1 MTKKIYIFD
10 YIGNHCGMHYY
21 NAAFKELLSG
31 IPDTEIEI
39 LSNYTDGG
47 RKSPF
52 LKNFYKPNKIAGMV
66 LLAYDL
72 IKFLFKRIGCP
83 KDQFIVLSYGNIID
97 FVFILSSCAVSKNT
111 IVDIHE
117 AIAQDSEHMSWCVA
131 LFRFLYG
138 KCVKNVIIHSDRS
151 RKFMEDF
158 GYKGKIMYVPHFKYC
173 LTKKYDESNIAPDLR
188 NVISADRRNIL
199 FFGNM
204 TYNKGIDILI
214 NSYASLPAEQRDKLN
229 IIIAG
234 KDLDGTI
241 GKTTVPKDGNI
252 HVILRHI
259 NDDELVMLYG
269 CTDFIALPYRLT
281 SQSGILEMAFYFKK
295 PIIASR
301 IPYFEFMLEKFP
313 SFGVLTG
320 NSVEEYAATLAQTAE
335 FDYGRFYDDKEY
347 DIYCNRT
354 EMESF
359 VAEFGEHLKNRSDV

>member
-21 NAAFKELLSG
+21 NAAFRELLSK
-31 IPDTEIEI
+31 IPDADIEI

-52 LKNFYKPNKIAGMV
+52 LKNFYKPNKLLGII
-66 LLAYDL
+66 LLAYDFVKL
-72 IKFLFKRIGCP
+72 LLKRLFCP
-83 KDQFIVLSYGNIID
+83 HSQFIVLTYGNLID
-97 FVFILSSCAVSKNT
+97 FVFILLACAISRNT
-111 IVDIHE
+111 IVDVHE
-117 AIAQDSEHMSWCVA
+117 AVAQDSEHKKRFVS

-138 KCVKNVIIHSDRS
+138 KCVKNVIIHSERS

-158 GYKGKIMYVPHFKYC
+158 GYRGKTMYVPHFKYC
-173 LTKKYDESNIAPDLR
+173 LTKKYDEANIAPDLR
-188 NVISADRRNIL
+188 GVISSDRTNIL

-204 TYNKGIDILI
+204 TYNKGVDILV
-214 NSYASLPAEQRDKLN
+214 NAYTHLPKEERQKLN

-241 GKTTVPKDGNI
+241 GKTEIPTDGNM
-252 HVILRHI
+252 HTILRHI

-269 CTDFIALPYRLT
+269 NTDFIALPYRVT

-301 IPYFEFMLEKFP
+301 IPYFEFMLDRFP

-320 NSVEEYAATLAQTAE
+320 NSVEEYASTLSQVAE
-335 FDYGRFYDDKEY
+335 ADKGSFYDDAEY
-347 DIYCNRT
+347 DIYSNRK

-359 VAEFGEHLKNRSDV
+359 VEEFSNHINKK

>member
-1 MTKKIYIFD
+1 MRKIYILD

-21 NAAFKELLSG
+21 NAAFKELLSE
-31 IPDTEIEI
+31 IPNADIEI
-39 LSNYTDGG
+39 LSNYSDGG
-47 RKSPF
+47 KSPF
-52 LKNFYKPNKIAGMV
+52 LKNFYKPNRILGV
-66 LLAYDL
+66 FVLAYDI
-72 IKFLFKRIGCP
+72 IKFLLKRIGSRN
-83 KDQFIVLSYGNIID
+83 DQFIVLSYGNIID
-97 FVFILSSCAVSKNT
+97 FAFILSACIVSKNT
-111 IVDIHE
+111 IVDVHE
-117 AIAQDSEHMSWCVA
+117 AVAQDSEHKGWFVS

-138 KCVKNVIIHSDRS
+138 KCVKNVIIHSERS

-158 GYKGKIMYVPHFKYC
+158 GFKGKTMYVPHFKYC

-188 NVISADRRNIL
+188 NVISSDRKNIL

-214 NSYASLPAEQRDKLN
+214 NSFASLPAERRYGLN

-241 GKTTVPKDGNI
+241 GKTEIPDDDNM

-269 CTDFIALPYRLT
+269 NTDFIALPYRVT

-301 IPYFEFMLEKFP
+301 IPYFEFMLEQFP
-313 SFGVLTG
+313 SFGILTG
-320 NSVEEYAATLAQTAE
+320 NSVEEYASTLARISE
-335 FDYGRFYDDKEY
+335 YDYDRFYNDSEY
-347 DIYCNRT
+347 DTYSNRK
-354 EMESF
+354 EMDDF
-359 VAEFGEHLKNRSDV
+359 VIEFGKHLNSIYDV